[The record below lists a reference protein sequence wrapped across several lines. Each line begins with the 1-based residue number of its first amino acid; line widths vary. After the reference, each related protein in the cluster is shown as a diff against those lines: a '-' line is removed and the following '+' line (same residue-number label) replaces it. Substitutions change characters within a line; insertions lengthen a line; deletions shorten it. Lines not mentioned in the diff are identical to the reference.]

1 MNYLKHISKLVTQN
15 APTILTAFGA
25 AGVLTTV
32 VMAVRATPE
41 AMRRIED
48 ADLNRTTDDPLT
60 KWEHVKVAW
69 PVYLPSAI
77 MGVTTISC
85 IIGANSVNL
94 RKQATLASLY
104 TLSEKSLHEFRTK
117 AIEQIG
123 KNKVEKIHD
132 AVVEDQVRHTPGSDV
147 ILLGQGEVL
156 CFETLSG
163 RYFQSSAETVR
174 KAQNDINVRCINDMY
189 ASLNEFYSMIGLKQV
204 PMGEDVGW
212 NTDNLLEVKFTSV
225 LTEENKPVLAIE
237 YVHSPKPDY
246 FRLWK

>member
-1 MNYLKHISKLVTQN
+1 MNYFKHLGKIVTQN

-25 AGVLTTV
+25 AGVISTA
-32 VMAVRATPE
+32 VMAVKATPE
-41 AMRRIED
+41 AMRRINNTEINLD
-48 ADLNRTTDDPLT
+48 RELL
-60 KWEHVKVAW
+60 VKEKIRVAG
-69 PVYLPSAI
+69 PVYVPAAI
-77 MGVTTISC
+77 MASTSIAC

-94 RKQATLASLY
+94 RKQAALASLY
-104 TLSEKSLHEFRTK
+104 TLSEKSLQEFRAK

-123 KNKVEKIHD
+123 KNKVEKIHE
-132 AVVEDQVRHTPGSDV
+132 AVVEDQVRHTSGSDV
-147 ILLGQGEVL
+147 VVLGQGEVL

-163 RYFQSSAETVR
+163 RYFQSTVETIR

-189 ASLNEFYSMIGLKQV
+189 ASLNEFYSLVNLKQV

-225 LTEENKPVLAIE
+225 LTEENRPVLAIE
-237 YVHSPKPDY
+237 YVNAPKPDY

>member
-1 MNYLKHISKLVTQN
+1 M
-15 APTILTAFGA
+15 
-25 AGVLTTV
+25 LTTV

-48 ADLNRTTDDPLT
+48 ADLNRPDETPLT
-60 KWEHVKVAW
+60 KWEHVKAAW
-69 PVYLPSAI
+69 PVYVPSAI

-104 TLSEKSLHEFRTK
+104 TLSEKSLHEFRAK

-123 KNKVEKIHD
+123 KNKTDKIHE
-132 AVVEDQVRHTPGSDV
+132 AVIEDQVRHTPGADV
-147 ILLGQGEVL
+147 VILGQGEVL

-163 RYFQSSAETVR
+163 RYFHSTAETIR

-189 ASLNEFYSMIGLKQV
+189 ASLNEFYSLIGLKQV

-225 LTEENKPVLAIE
+225 LTEENKPVLALD
-237 YVHSPKPDY
+237 YVNAPKPDY